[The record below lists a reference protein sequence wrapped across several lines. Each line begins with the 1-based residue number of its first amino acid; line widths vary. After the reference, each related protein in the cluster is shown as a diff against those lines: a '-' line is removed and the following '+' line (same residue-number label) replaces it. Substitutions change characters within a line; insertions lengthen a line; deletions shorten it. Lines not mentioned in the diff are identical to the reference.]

1 MKQKIYLLI
10 LSVLTIL
17 IFSKFIS
24 AIPELPTIVSG
35 EVYINEKPAKIGTEI
50 KAELNGNEI
59 VKTKTIEKGKFT
71 ILLQNL
77 KENDSVKFY
86 VNNIDSGQSV
96 FYKSGDFKQLTLK
109 VEKSYL
115 TYYAIGGIIA
125 LAVALIIWKIKLKK
139 HH

>member
-96 FYKSGDFKQLTLK
+96 FYKSGD
-109 VEKSYL
+109 
-115 TYYAIGGIIA
+115 
-125 LAVALIIWKIKLKK
+125 
-139 HH
+139 